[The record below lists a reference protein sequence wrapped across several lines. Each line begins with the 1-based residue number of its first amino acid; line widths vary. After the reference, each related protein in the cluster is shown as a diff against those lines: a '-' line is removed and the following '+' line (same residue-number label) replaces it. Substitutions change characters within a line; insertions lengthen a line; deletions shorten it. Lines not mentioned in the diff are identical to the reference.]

1 MIMVKKNKIM
11 LLLILIN
18 GISGLASN
26 TTMSIKSSVGPF
38 CSSNVS
44 WTEMLDYEESL
55 LSTVKCMDEVSPLKS
70 LGLNKTRLVSQLKN
84 LKTQCHYNGSLQIPE
99 KVEVKIGELID
110 EEFIEKSIASL
121 AAFRNQKI
129 EIKIL
134 RMIPLKLFCQQIK
147 SALVSEIKIEG
158 KNFFR
163 WNLDFDG
170 INTSGGTNITLSGEF
185 KVMKDVPV
193 LKAGLSIGDR
203 ISSEDWTLERR
214 DITFQH
220 DVLDRPDEF
229 EGHSLLRGL
238 ISGSFIRLQDLK
250 REFLVEKNQIVK
262 IKMAGSEFEITSMAI
277 AESSGFQGDLI
288 KLKNPDTLKSFTGVA
303 VSKGLVEIR

>member
-1 MIMVKKNKIM
+1 
-11 LLLILIN
+11 
-18 GISGLASN
+18 
-26 TTMSIKSSVGPF
+26 
-38 CSSNVS
+38 
-44 WTEMLDYEESL
+44 
-55 LSTVKCMDEVSPLKS
+55 
-70 LGLNKTRLVSQLKN
+70 LVSQLKN

-277 AESSGFQGDLI
+277 AESSGFQGDWI